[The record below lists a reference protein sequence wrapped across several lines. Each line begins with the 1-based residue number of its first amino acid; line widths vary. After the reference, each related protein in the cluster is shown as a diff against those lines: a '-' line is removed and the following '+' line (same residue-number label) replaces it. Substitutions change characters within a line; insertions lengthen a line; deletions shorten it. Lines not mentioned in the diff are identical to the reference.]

1 MGRPTVLDDFA
12 ERFDGLGVG
21 PRAGAPFQLLDSNLV
36 EASPAVGARGGDRVQ
51 GVTRAR
57 RRSAGLLEALIRVRN
72 DGSSCWGLGSR
83 CTRRPIIG
91 HELWPRGARLG
102 FRWKND
108 QREYQP
114 ERDSARFD
122 RPAPAPAPRRPV
134 YSTFSGLP
142 RNASRASHT
151 AACANGPS
159 RTTRASNRSDSAGG
173 TEVLTSQR
181 QCRGLRGRPMS
192 AALRPAAAREASLP
206 RLLGRPAGRHR
217 RRRPRSV
224 LSQTPPRGRR
234 PSLRSPRG
242 VQD

>member
-1 MGRPTVLDDFA
+1 MS
-12 ERFDGLGVG
+12 
-21 PRAGAPFQLLDSNLV
+21 PRSQNGEELMSTDETRVDSSTDRAWIPIPLVPKGEAHIKVIHADTELHQVVSSSSSSAPGT
-36 EASPAVGARGGDRVQ
+36 E
-51 GVTRAR
+51 
-57 RRSAGLLEALIRVRN
+57 
-72 DGSSCWGLGSR
+72 
-83 CTRRPIIG
+83 
-91 HELWPRGARLG
+91 
-102 FRWKND
+102 
-108 QREYQP
+108 
-114 ERDSARFD
+114 
-122 RPAPAPAPRRPV
+122 V

-159 RTTRASNRSDSAGG
+159 RTTRAPNRSDSAGG